1 MRRERLDSRLHKLV
15 HLLALLAGWALFF
28 YWWYEVAVQDWN
40 RTQVAL
46 IIFVTLL
53 VAPTLT
59 AAWVLHNL
67 SMFRRKGPRLGVR
80 KVPLEYPRDWNGR
93 EVVADWAALGAAD
106 LVEVTVQDGRKF
118 YRAVHPVAARDP

>member
-46 IIFVTLL
+46 IIVVTLL

-67 SMFRRKGPRLGVR
+67 SLFRRKGPRLGVR

-93 EVVADWAALGAAD
+93 EIVADWAALGAAD

-118 YRAVHPVAARDP
+118 YRAADPLAAREP

>member
-1 MRRERLDSRLHKLV
+1 MRRERLDSPLRRIV

-53 VAPTLT
+53 VAPVITV
-59 AAWVLHNL
+59 AWVLHNL
-67 SMFRRKGPRLGVR
+67 SLFRRKGPRLGVR
-80 KVPLEYPRDWNGR
+80 KVPIEYPRDWNGR
-93 EVVADWAALGAAD
+93 EIVADWSALATSSRI
-106 LVEVTVQDGRKF
+106 EITVDGGRKL
-118 YRAVHPVAARDP
+118 YAPVDPAAPRAR